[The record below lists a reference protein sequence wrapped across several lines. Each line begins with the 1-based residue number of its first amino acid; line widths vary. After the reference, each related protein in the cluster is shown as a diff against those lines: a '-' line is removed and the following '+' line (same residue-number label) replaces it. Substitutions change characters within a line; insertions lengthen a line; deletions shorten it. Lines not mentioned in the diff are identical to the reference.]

1 MALTHLTGNEL
12 PTADK
17 INELWAE
24 ADAVINK
31 ALDGKSTYVMPL
43 ITYDDP
49 SIEFYVG
56 KEFFFYTSGNHDD
69 DDLSVLYSVLHRDRP
84 LEPTIP
90 ASYNQATYDTA
101 ASGAVVSYVNE
112 TREYAL
118 TSNVMGLAGSLKAHT
133 KTIDGDVLYLWEFGE
148 PAPEKH
154 WKFAVAEII
163 IGDTVDDSFDF
174 SDSWNKYNALKIH
187 NLTQNQITVRFGTHY
202 TVVIPAWSQQCVRR
216 DNVSSG
222 YDSSHKYFFKTRSG
236 DPRYLHF
243 DYQAGYIAASMRA
256 NNITN
261 ASFLYNIIEMVGQRD
276 ESNRVTSSGRSIG
289 KQSGVEPIHEASQ
302 PGYSRLIQ

>member
-1 MALTHLTGNEL
+1 
-12 PTADK
+12 
-17 INELWAE
+17 
-24 ADAVINK
+24 
-31 ALDGKSTYVMPL
+31 
-43 ITYDDP
+43 
-49 SIEFYVG
+49 
-56 KEFFFYTSGNHDD
+56 
-69 DDLSVLYSVLHRDRP
+69 
-84 LEPTIP
+84 
-90 ASYNQATYDTA
+90 
-101 ASGAVVSYVNE
+101 
-112 TREYAL
+112 
-118 TSNVMGLAGSLKAHT
+118 
-133 KTIDGDVLYLWEFGE
+133 
-148 PAPEKH
+148 
-154 WKFAVAEII
+154 
-163 IGDTVDDSFDF
+163 
-174 SDSWNKYNALKIH
+174 LKIH

>member
-1 MALTHLTGNEL
+1 MN
-12 PTADK
+12 D
-17 INELWAE
+17 LWAE
-24 ADAVINK
+24 ADAVIDK

-43 ITYDDP
+43 IVYDDP
-49 SIEFYVG
+49 AVELHVG
-56 KEFFFYTSGNHDD
+56 KEFFFYTSGNHDVD
-69 DDLSVLYSVLHRDRP
+69 DFSVLYSVLHRDRP
-84 LEPTIP
+84 LEPDIP
-90 ASYNQATYDTA
+90 ANYNQATFDTA

-118 TSNVMGLAGSLKAHT
+118 TSNVLGLGGSLKAHT
-133 KTIDGDVLYLWEFGE
+133 TASGYLWEFGE

-174 SDSWNKYNALKIH
+174 LDEWDKYNCFKIH

-216 DNVSSG
+216 DTVSSG
-222 YDSSHKYFFKTRSG
+222 YDSTHKYFFTTQSG

-243 DYQAGYIAASMRA
+243 KYQ
-256 NNITN
+256 T
-261 ASFLYNIIEMVGQRD
+261 
-276 ESNRVTSSGRSIG
+276 
-289 KQSGVEPIHEASQ
+289 
-302 PGYSRLIQ
+302 